1 MAEEKKVKLVNTTK
15 SVVVAGQIRLMPSGN
30 PGDSVEML
38 ESKIPEGL
46 KRLIG
51 AGIKKE

>member
-1 MAEEKKVKLVNTTK
+1 MPEEKKVKLTNTTK
-15 SVVVAGQIRLMPSGN
+15 SVINAGQIRLMPAGN
-30 PGDSVEML
+30 VGSTIEIV

-51 AGIKKE
+51 AGVKKE